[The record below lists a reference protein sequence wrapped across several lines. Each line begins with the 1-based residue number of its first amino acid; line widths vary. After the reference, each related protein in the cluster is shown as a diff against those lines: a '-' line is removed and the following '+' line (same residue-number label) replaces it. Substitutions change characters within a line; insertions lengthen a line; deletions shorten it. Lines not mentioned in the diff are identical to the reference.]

1 VRGGR
6 AITAGVPD
14 YAQLDFAPLPPS
26 AADGLLDG
34 LVPPA
39 PADRV
44 LEPQDAAGQ
53 RALEAQ
59 VQFRPS
65 SFVFLRSTV
74 PLLFLLVGSGY
85 RRLQRTST
93 MHAEYAYTFMEARLL
108 EGTMILSQRAPESHP
123 DIHIA
128 FCRVP

>member
-1 VRGGR
+1 MRGGR

-26 AADGLLDG
+26 AADGLPNG
-34 LVPPA
+34 LVAPA

-44 LEPQDAAGQ
+44 LELQDAAGQ

-65 SFVFLRSTV
+65 TFVFIRPTV
-74 PLLFLLVGSGY
+74 PLLILLVGSGY
-85 RRLQRTST
+85 RRLQKTAAT
-93 MHAEYAYTFMEARLL
+93 HAEYLHGSQFPWKAR
-108 EGTMILSQRAPESHP
+108 
-123 DIHIA
+123 
-128 FCRVP
+128 